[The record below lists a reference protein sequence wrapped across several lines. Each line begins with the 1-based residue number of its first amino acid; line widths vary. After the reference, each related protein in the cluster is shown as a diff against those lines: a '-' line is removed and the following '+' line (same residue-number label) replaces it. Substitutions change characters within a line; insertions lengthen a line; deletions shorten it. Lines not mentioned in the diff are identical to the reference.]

1 MTHWI
6 WKTAKTSSWQCF
18 GHLDPWIQA
27 DLLDF
32 KHSGCWLFAWVYKID
47 WLLLTLYYWALRRP
61 HQWLQT
67 PPTACRERRDSV
79 YYTKPV
85 GFCSWM
91 SYTTK
96 AHPALQRQSR
106 VRKKRTWGKRRLKKG
121 VTEQNQK
128 GGQDWCYNYAE
139 GRRTTGKRRAR
150 PSQPTMAAAKRC
162 RKARPDAVPRSRKTR
177 CALRLVRPWIQ
188 AGKPRSVFSRCRR
201 RSRVSA
207 GGLWPCG
214 LSVALLP
221 AALTS
226 ASLFCRSSHAG
237 QGSPA
242 ERPSFRAEGEDTRGA
257 CSHPPRSRARPR
269 LGAMGGSLL
278 SLGCGGACRFPKRC
292 GERPCEAS
300 RTAPAG
306 PAEPHTCRPV
316 RR

>member
-150 PSQPTMAAAKRC
+150 PSQPTMAAVKRGRTQC
-162 RKARPDAVPRSRKTR
+162 RAPGRQGALYGWPAPEYRLGNPVRSFRGG
-177 CALRLVRPWIQ
+177 AA
-188 AGKPRSVFSRCRR
+188 AGVGW
-201 RSRVSA
+201 VLA
-207 GGLWPCG
+207 GCGRAGCLWPC
-214 LSVALLP
+214 
-221 AALTS
+221 
-226 ASLFCRSSHAG
+226 
-237 QGSPA
+237 
-242 ERPSFRAEGEDTRGA
+242 
-257 CSHPPRSRARPR
+257 SRQR
-269 LGAMGGSLL
+269 
-278 SLGCGGACRFPKRC
+278 
-292 GERPCEAS
+292 
-300 RTAPAG
+300 
-306 PAEPHTCRPV
+306 
-316 RR
+316 